1 MNNAIVTCEQ
11 APGHSGGRVEEGRR
25 PCNYA
30 SKIWISASKKVN
42 AKCWLA
48 EMILVMTLLPLHMFV
63 NVCSH
68 LHWLRKICQLCR
80 REARVMMSLPKSSP
94 PKSSSHWLFQC
105 RYSNSTDIVAS
116 SPSFP
121 RPATTLPR
129 RACSWAK
136 AITAH
141 CKTRQTRFLY
151 SYENT
156 VLIYFYNINADFH
169 CYAIKNINKNCADC
183 LRNLPELFHCLVLL
197 FFYYYYYFVGVWV
210 SCLVTSILLLL
221 SWVLWQDDYR
231 TGCRNVSHC
240 QQQQSYS
247 GLHSP

>member
-1 MNNAIVTCEQ
+1 
-11 APGHSGGRVEEGRR
+11 
-25 PCNYA
+25 
-30 SKIWISASKKVN
+30 
-42 AKCWLA
+42 
-48 EMILVMTLLPLHMFV
+48 MILVMTLLPLHMFV

-94 PKSSSHWLFQC
+94 PKSISHWLFQC

-121 RPATTLPR
+121 RPATTFPR

-151 SYENT
+151 PYQNT
-156 VLIYFYNINADFH
+156 VLFFFTTSMLVFTVMQSKIT
-169 CYAIKNINKNCADC
+169 IKTVQTVLETC
-183 LRNLPELFHCLVLL
+183 L
-197 FFYYYYYFVGVWV
+197 
-210 SCLVTSILLLL
+210 
-221 SWVLWQDDYR
+221 
-231 TGCRNVSHC
+231 
-240 QQQQSYS
+240 SYS
-247 GLHSP
+247 TVLCFFFIIIIIILWVYGFPV